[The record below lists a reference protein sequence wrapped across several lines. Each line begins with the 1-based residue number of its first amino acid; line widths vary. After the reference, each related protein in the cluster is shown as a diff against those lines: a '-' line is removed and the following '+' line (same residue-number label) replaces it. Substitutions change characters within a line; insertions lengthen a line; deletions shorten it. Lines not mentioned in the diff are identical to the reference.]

1 MLNLDKFI
9 IFSIIFVS
17 SNLDIL
23 LLIWFLFCLLFN
35 NNISDNNSKFDS
47 ILFSNWDELLLDILL
62 IIFMISISSELTFLK
77 YLK

>member
-1 MLNLDKFI
+1 MLYLDKFI

-35 NNISDNNSKFDS
+35 NNISDNNSKLDS
-47 ILFSNWDELLLDILL
+47 ILFSNWEELLLDILL